1 MNITKTIP
9 TLLAVSML
17 ATTPAAFAAVYTG
30 ALGNVSSATDFY
42 LITCPDPTTNQLNF
56 SVMNT
61 TAKATTATPVVSGQ
75 VTKGWAALST
85 DDLTATDKLYG
96 TAVNVTQGSGNYLL
110 TVDKYNTGAIT
121 YSFNYTCQ
129 TKTGAATPKAATI
142 TPLQNQ

>member
-1 MNITKTIP
+1 MNMTKTTP
-9 TLLAVSML
+9 TLLAFSML
-17 ATTPAAFAAVYTG
+17 AMAHSAYAAVLTG
-30 ALGNVSSATDFY
+30 ALGNVSSATDYY
-42 LITCPDPTTNQLNF
+42 LISCPDTTTNQLNF

-61 TAKATTATPVVSGQ
+61 TTKATTATPVVTGQ

-96 TAVNVTQGSGNYLL
+96 PAVNVTQGAGNYLL

-142 TPLQNQ
+142 TTLQNQ